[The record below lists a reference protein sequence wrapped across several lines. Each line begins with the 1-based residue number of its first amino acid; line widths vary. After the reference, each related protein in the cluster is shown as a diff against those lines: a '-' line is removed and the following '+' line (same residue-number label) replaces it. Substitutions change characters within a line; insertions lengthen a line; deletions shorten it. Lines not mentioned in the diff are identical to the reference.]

1 MTEYTQI
8 KGGGKSRH
16 LPIGTPGSCLTEAD
30 RDAVVDSTDFT
41 GPQCRRCRVPAKA
54 SRVIE
59 IEFTVNTASPATV
72 LDIARTQATNAFDCI
87 VDDPALTVTVGTGTQ
102 QQDGPGRY
110 QSDWLFLVNAAW
122 DTETGTLKDRERRGL
137 PERRSTPDRRR

>member
-30 RDAVVDSTDFT
+30 RAAVIDSIDLA
-41 GPQCRRCRVPAKA
+41 GPKCRRCRVPAQTA
-54 SRVIE
+54 RLIG
-59 IEFTVNTASPATV
+59 IEFTITTATPATV
-72 LDIARTQATNAFDCI
+72 LDAAQAHATNAFGCI
-87 VDDPALTVTVGTGTQ
+87 ADDPALTVTVGTGTQ

-110 QSDWLFLVNAAW
+110 HSDWLFVVNATW
-122 DTETGTLKDRERRGL
+122 DADTGTVKDRERRGL
-137 PERRSTPDRRR
+137 PDRRRTPDRRT